1 MPSCQILY
9 LMMFVGNLACTS
21 HVLQY
26 SSSRS
31 YEHSRFHKP
40 PNFFVYFLLL
50 YPKIVNFVP
59 KISSNNGKDK
69 KIRPSE
75 EDDEESYLL
84 GLTLPKHKFIGP
96 AKQEFHIRIKLNNA
110 PVNIWRELVVPSN
123 ITLEMLA
130 YVLIDAMNTTSAI
143 RGPTTCG

>member
-1 MPSCQILY
+1 MAKIKKLDPAKKNDKLTKDLSI
-9 LMMFVGNLACTS
+9 
-21 HVLQY
+21 
-26 SSSRS
+26 
-31 YEHSRFHKP
+31 ED
-40 PNFFVYFLLL
+40 FLKLIQKEVKETMEEADFDE
-50 YPKIVNFVP
+50 PEDEGDDI
-59 KISSNNGKDK
+59 
-69 KIRPSE
+69 SE

-143 RGPTTCG
+143 RGLTTCG